1 MVSLIIFY
9 IVKHALIKFHVKS
22 MNLVQFDTTTFML
35 VMMIIQ
41 FKHNIVLLVIISIM
55 VLMNIFYLHFSY
67 LIEKSC
73 KSVSKHLHMLYYILL
88 TVIIG
93 SANIYLHVSQ
103 SISRFYVISIAL
115 FMVTLVLSEIN
126 NAYFTMNVY

>member
-41 FKHNIVLLVIISIM
+41 FKHNIVLLVSLSIM